1 MVKSLSVAPPNTSSV
16 RFRLGPNTAV
26 IAMQQFLVS
35 RSLDDLAGDGEQIGR

>member
-1 MVKSLSVAPPNTSSV
+1 MSGSTRSGNTRNDENDV
-16 RFRLGPNTAV
+16 MGQMLPV

>member
-1 MVKSLSVAPPNTSSV
+1 LTQIAASLL
-16 RFRLGPNTAV
+16 RRKRREGPGAAV